1 MLSSVNCINLIKKWE
16 GCKLESYKCS
26 AGHWTI
32 GFGNTFY
39 EDNTKVKQGDKIT
52 QKRAEALLINL
63 LPKFESIVNKKITI
77 SLNQNQFDSLVSYTW
92 NTGGSSTLFSMINR
106 KASNKEIRE
115 WFETK
120 YITAGEKV
128 LQGLVNRRKDEA
140 NLYFTI

>member
-77 SLNQNQFDSLVSYTW
+77 SLNQNQYDSLVSYTW
-92 NTGGSSTLFSMINR
+92 NTGGSDTLFKMINK
-106 KASNKEIRE
+106 KASDKEIRE

-120 YITAGEKV
+120 YISANGKV
-128 LQGLVNRRKDEA
+128 LQGLVNRRKEEA
-140 NLYFTI
+140 NLYFKI

>member
-1 MLSSVNCINLIKKWE
+1 MLPSVNCINLIKKWE

-32 GFGNTFY
+32 GYGNTFY

-52 QKRAEALLINL
+52 QKRAEVLLVNL

-92 NTGGSSTLFSMINR
+92 NTGGSDTLFSMINK
-106 KASNKEIRE
+106 KASDKDIRT

-120 YITAGEKV
+120 YISANGKV
-128 LQGLVNRRKDEA
+128 LQGLVNRRKEEA
-140 NLYFTI
+140 NLYFKI

>member
-92 NTGGSSTLFSMINR
+92 NTGGSDTLFSMINK
-106 KASNKEIRE
+106 KASDKEIRE

-120 YITAGEKV
+120 YISANGKV

-140 NLYFTI
+140 NLYFKI

>member
-1 MLSSVNCINLIKKWE
+1 MLPSVNCINLIKKWE

-52 QKRAEALLINL
+52 QKRAEALLVNL

-128 LQGLVNRRKDEA
+128 LQGLVNRRKEEA

>member
-32 GFGNTFY
+32 GYGNTFY

-52 QKRAEALLINL
+52 QKRAEALLVNL

-106 KASNKEIRE
+106 KASNKEIRT

>member
-52 QKRAEALLINL
+52 QKRAESLLINL

-77 SLNQNQFDSLVSYTW
+77 SLNQNQYDSLVSYTW
-92 NTGGSSTLFSMINR
+92 NTGGSDTLFKMINK
-106 KASNKEIRE
+106 KASDKEIRE

-120 YITAGEKV
+120 YISANGKV
-128 LQGLVNRRKDEA
+128 LQGLVNRRKEEA
-140 NLYFTI
+140 NLYFKI

>member
-32 GFGNTFY
+32 GYGNTFY

-52 QKRAEALLINL
+52 QKRAEALLVNL

-92 NTGGSSTLFSMINR
+92 NTGGSDTLFSMINK
-106 KASNKEIRE
+106 KASDKEIRT

-120 YITAGEKV
+120 YISANGKV
-128 LQGLVNRRKDEA
+128 LQGLVNRRKEEA
-140 NLYFTI
+140 NLYFKI